1 MAMTTLSLALNDKHR
16 LYLDA
21 SGNLAVATD
30 LDACLQNCKTAM
42 LAQRNEMIYAM
53 DEGIPYRETLWD
65 QYRPAQFEAAAR
77 ATLKAITG
85 VKQVT
90 SFSISRTGND
100 FYYSA
105 TIKTEW
111 GTGAINNERAL

>member
-1 MAMTTLSLALNDKHR
+1 MNILSLALNDKHR

-21 SGNLAVATD
+21 AGNLAVVTNLA
-30 LDACLQNCKTAM
+30 ACLQNCKTAM

-77 ATLKAITG
+77 TAIKAITG
-85 VKQVT
+85 VKQIT
-90 SFSISRTGND
+90 SFSIARAGND